1 MNYVITT
8 IVETVLRFLPVP
20 CKTGVTTIGNPDKN
34 APVFLTCNYH
44 LTVERVKKA
53 LKNMDCY
60 LLVANSRGVNVWCA
74 STGGLLTNH
83 DVISVLKTSGIE
95 GVTDT
100 RTVILPQLAAA
111 GIEKKVVEKKTGWNV
126 VWGPV
131 HARDIP
137 AFVNREEKPPKMRE
151 VTFSFSNRVEIA
163 SAWAFPASIIVGL
176 FMTVFWRE
184 NVVSSVL
191 LVWVLS
197 LLMNGGFPVHENK
210 HMLTKI
216 FFLGIGRGGFQVIT
230 WVGCM
235 AVISVYALVTGIP
248 KLHVVGWSIIS
259 AVIILVL
266 GFDLMGNTPVYK
278 SSLHKDRLFTPVLDT
293 DKCRGAGFCEDV
305 CPRRCFTVDRK
316 THTALLEPG
325 SCVQCGACIVQ
336 CSFDAVHFENPEGD
350 IVSPETIRKYKLN
363 LMGSRLTKAGT

>member
-8 IVETVLRFLPVP
+8 IIETVLRFLPVP
-20 CKTGVTTIGNPDKN
+20 CKTGVTVIGNPDKN

-95 GVTDT
+95 EIIDT

-137 AFVNREEKPPKMRE
+137 VFVNRKETPPEMRE
-151 VTFSFSNRVEIA
+151 VTFSFFNRVEMA
-163 SAWAFPASIIVGL
+163 SAWAFPASIVVGL
-176 FMTVFWRE
+176 FMTVFWRG
-184 NVVSSVL
+184 NVLPSVF

-197 LLMNGGFPVHENK
+197 LVMNGGFPVNK
-210 HMLTKI
+210 TMHIQKV
-216 FFLGIGRGGFQVIT
+216 FLGIGKSGFQVIT
-230 WVGCM
+230 WAGCM
-235 AVISVYALVTGIP
+235 AVISVYTMVTNIP
-248 KLHVVGWSIIS
+248 KLHVVGWGIIS

-266 GFDLMGNTPVYK
+266 GVDLKGNTPVYK
-278 SSLHKDRLFTPVLDT
+278 SGLHKDRFFTPVLDT

-316 THTALLEPG
+316 THTAFLEPEL
-325 SCVQCGACIVQ
+325 CVQCGACIVQ
-336 CSFDAVHFENPEGD
+336 CPFDAVHFENPEGD
-350 IVSPETIRKYKLN
+350 VISPETIRKYKLN